1 MKAKIRFSGGQV
13 GLHAY
18 LCGVLTVFVEE
29 GEKPYRLSWILLAMK
44 HRQEKNIMLEHN
56 QFKIQ

>member
-18 LCGVLTVFVEE
+18 LCGVLTVFAEE
-29 GEKPYRLSWILLAMK
+29 GIIHAPLDTSSPK
-44 HRQEKNIMLEHN
+44 HRQEKNIMLEYN
-56 QFKIQ
+56 QFKIK